1 MRTKTIT
8 IKKPN
13 GFQYSLTASVVDTP
27 KGAVRTIEIRD
38 HEVMMGDIEPSD
50 SWIMSFNENAL
61 DTNVEQL
68 REFCIFILNEID
80 NKKLKYD

>member
-8 IKKPN
+8 IRKSS

-50 SWIMSFNENAL
+50 SLVMSFNENAL

-68 REFCIFILNEID
+68 REFCVFILNEI
-80 NKKLKYD
+80 NNN

>member
-8 IKKPN
+8 IRKSS

-27 KGAVRTIEIRD
+27 KGAFRTIEIRD

-50 SWIMSFNENAL
+50 SLVMTFNENAL
-61 DTNVEQL
+61 DSNVEQL
-68 REFCIFILNEID
+68 REFCVFILNEIN
-80 NKKLKYD
+80 NK

>member
-8 IKKPN
+8 IRKSS

-38 HEVMMGDIEPSD
+38 HEVMMGDIEASD
-50 SWIMSFNENAL
+50 SLIMSFNENAL
-61 DTNVEQL
+61 DSNVEQL
-68 REFCIFILNEID
+68 REFCVFILNEIN
-80 NKKLKYD
+80 NK

>member
-8 IKKPN
+8 IRKSN

-50 SWIMSFNENAL
+50 SLIMSFNENAL

-68 REFCIFILNEID
+68 REFCVFILNEI
-80 NKKLKYD
+80 NNN

>member
-8 IKKPN
+8 IRKSS

-50 SWIMSFNENAL
+50 SLIMSFNENAL

-68 REFCIFILNEID
+68 KEFCVFILNEI
-80 NKKLKYD
+80 NNN

>member
-8 IKKPN
+8 IRKSS

-50 SWIMSFNENAL
+50 SLVMSFNENAL
-61 DTNVEQL
+61 DSNVEQL
-68 REFCIFILNEID
+68 REFCVFILNEIN
-80 NKKLKYD
+80 NK